1 MKKLT
6 IAIFA
11 LLALTLTGCEKDES
25 WRAKVDGHAYI
36 VIETNR
42 GVAMVHDPDCP
53 CHKKGG
59 SDHGE
64 D

>member
-6 IAIFA
+6 LIA
-11 LLALTLTGCEKDES
+11 LLALTLAGCEKDEA

-36 VIETNR
+36 VIETNH

-59 SDHGE
+59 E
-64 D
+64 KLKY